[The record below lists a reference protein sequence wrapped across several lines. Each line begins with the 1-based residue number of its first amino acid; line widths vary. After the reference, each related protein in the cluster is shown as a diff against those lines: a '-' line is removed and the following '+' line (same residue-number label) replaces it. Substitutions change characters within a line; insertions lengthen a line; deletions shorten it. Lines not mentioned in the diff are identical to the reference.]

1 MFCGAAVG
9 EVKNSGTQVPS
20 LLPGVFGVAY
30 CVSLRVAALAS
41 GAGSG
46 SSSCLASLQVAVLSR
61 FHFHLLGAVDIFR
74 TVVGGADSLR
84 AGSIPV

>member
-46 SSSCLASLQVAVLSR
+46 SSSS
-61 FHFHLLGAVDIFR
+61 
-74 TVVGGADSLR
+74 VVGASGLAAGGRSKSISLPFAR
-84 AGSIPV
+84 GSGHFPHGSRRC